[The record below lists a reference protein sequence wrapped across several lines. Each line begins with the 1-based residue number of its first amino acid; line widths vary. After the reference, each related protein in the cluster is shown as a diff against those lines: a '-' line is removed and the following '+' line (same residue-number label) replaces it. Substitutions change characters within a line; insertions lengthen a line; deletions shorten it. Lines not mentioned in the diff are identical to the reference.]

1 MTAYYVE
8 YRKKGKKIYACKA
21 VCEDSYVMMDFIYSL
36 SLDEYEFRIFKHVEL
51 KRMRAILGADQRKT
65 EIESNGSKP

>member
-8 YRKKGKKIYACKA
+8 YRKRGQNIWPWNT

-51 KRMRAILGADQRKT
+51 KRMIAILSSDQRKS
-65 EIESNGSKP
+65 EIESNWSKP